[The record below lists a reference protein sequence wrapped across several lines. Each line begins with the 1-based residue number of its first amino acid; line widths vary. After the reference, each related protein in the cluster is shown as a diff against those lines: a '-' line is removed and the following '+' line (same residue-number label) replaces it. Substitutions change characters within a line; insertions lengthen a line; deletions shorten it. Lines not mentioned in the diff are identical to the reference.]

1 MTITK
6 NQNGSALTVCVEG
19 RLDTVTA
26 PDLEKEIAAV
36 ADSVNELTVDFA
48 KLDYISSAGLR
59 VLLSTH
65 KNFAKKG
72 GMTITNV
79 NETVMDIFDV
89 TGFRDILTIK

>member
-36 ADSVNELTVDFA
+36 ADSVNE
-48 KLDYISSAGLR
+48 S
-59 VLLSTH
+59 
-65 KNFAKKG
+65 
-72 GMTITNV
+72 
-79 NETVMDIFDV
+79 VMDIFDV
-89 TGFRDILTIK
+89 TGFKDILTIKQLCPLAIQKNGRSEVHIDRFSFLN